1 MTSRRALVRYAGW
14 PATRHTSARAF
25 RKRQAPSHG
34 RRTGVRARVASAAAM
49 LVLMLGSVVL
59 SAQTSAAAT
68 VPGRAMW
75 VWSWSDAGSVVRLAQ
90 SRGVDTL
97 FVAVPPDLTTS
108 PSLPKVRDL
117 VTQARTAGLR
127 VDALGGDPGWVDNP
141 TWAVDH
147 WVRPAVATGLFGGL
161 HADVEPWTTT
171 AWTTRQSTTV
181 SKYLTLLDRLVS
193 ASGTR
198 PVEVDIPFWFDQVKA
213 GKRSTLDKETMRRV
227 SGVTI
232 MAYRNTA
239 AGADGTLGV
248 AAAELASAAAL
259 GKPVRIGQETN
270 YLGPDPTEVKQTFYG
285 QTLTRMNDQL
295 AQVDSGAGAYSTY
308 VGIAVHDYT
317 GYAAMAP

>member
-1 MTSRRALVRYAGW
+1 MTSSPRTGPSRGTRPGPRAGRPRGHG
-14 PATRHTSARAF
+14 PGRSAR
-25 RKRQAPSHG
+25 
-34 RRTGVRARVASAAAM
+34 VRARWAAAAAMIVIVLGSLVLSSQAASAA
-49 LVLMLGSVVL
+49 
-59 SAQTSAAAT
+59 TT
-68 VPGRAMW
+68 PGRAMW
-75 VWSWSDAGSVVRLAQ
+75 VWSWSDAGSVVQLAQ

-108 PSLPKVRDL
+108 PSLPRVRDL
-117 VTQARTAGLR
+117 VTQARGAGLR

-147 WVRPAVATGLFGGL
+147 WVRPTIATGLFTGL
-161 HADVEPWTTT
+161 HVDVEPWTTT
-171 AWTTRQSTTV
+171 AWTTRQATTV
-181 SKYLTLLDRLVS
+181 SKYLTLLDRLVT

-198 PVEVDIPFWFDQVKA
+198 PVEADIPFWFDQVKA
-213 GKRSTLDKETMRRV
+213 GKKSTLDRETMRRV
-227 SGVTI
+227 SAVTI

-239 AGADGTLGV
+239 AGADGTLAV
-248 AAAELASAAAL
+248 AAAELASAASL

-295 AQVDSGAGAYSTY
+295 AQVDSGARTYATY
-308 VGIAVHDYT
+308 VGIAVHDFT